1 MEDVLEVYQRPYHP
15 ARPVVC
21 LDEQPTQLVAETRMP
36 IPIEPGQPQ
45 RYDYEYERAGT
56 ANNFM
61 VTEPLGGWRKV
72 NVRRC
77 PPGKCEARGG

>member
-1 MEDVLEVYQRPYHP
+1 
-15 ARPVVC
+15 
-21 LDEQPTQLVAETRMP
+21 MP

-72 NVRRC
+72 NVR
-77 PPGKCEARGG
+77 PTKTALDLAQIGPVQNSVCEPLVEISPRA